1 MAKVP
6 IWAVAGLTSLAT
18 LAFGVAAH
26 AGQATPTSDPRVE
39 GHMRAYVAAANDG
52 AAASEAF
59 RTQHVLK
66 SYAESVPAPVF
77 ADYFAQQHR
86 IHGRLELVETRLT
99 GPDTAVGLVRDT
111 TYGALHGVTLS
122 LDPETRR
129 VLESDPRPAPGWTS
143 AQPTAAIA
151 PATLG
156 RRARQ
161 LTQRGC
167 DAGVFSGAV
176 LVAKGETVLVET
188 ACGPANRRYD
198 VALTPHSK
206 INLGSM
212 DKMFTAVA
220 VMQLVE
226 AGRVGLDAPISTYL
240 DETWLPAPV
249 ARRITVRHLLTHTS
263 GLGSFLGPA
272 YRKGPANAFKD
283 VADYKPL
290 VRDDT
295 PAFEPG
301 TRYQY
306 SNTGML
312 LAGAIVEAASG
323 ESYFDYVRRHIFEPA
338 GMTNTGAFPLDA
350 PVANL
355 AVGYGR
361 APETPW
367 GWTENTLGYI
377 YRGSPAGGGF
387 STVRDMHRFALALE
401 AGKLVSPA
409 SLQVLTPAQAPNE
422 YGAGFMISPETHAGP
437 IVGHEGFYKGVSS
450 QLEIYRRNGFV
461 VVILG
466 NQDWAA
472 PPLGDAIRGLIAAAK

>member
-1 MAKVP
+1 MAKVRA
-6 IWAVAGLTSLAT
+6 WNAAGLIGLAT
-18 LAFGVAAH
+18 LFFGAPAG
-26 AGQATPTSDPRVE
+26 AGQAPAGGDPVV
-39 GHMRAYVAAANDG
+39 GSHMRAYVAAVNDG

-59 RTQHVLK
+59 RTQHVLQ
-66 SYAESVPAPVF
+66 SHADQVPAPVF
-77 ADYFAQQHR
+77 AEYFAQQHR
-86 IHGRLELVETRLT
+86 IHGRLQLVETRT
-99 GPDTAVGLVRDT
+99 SGPGAAVGLVRDT

-122 LDPETRR
+122 LDPQTWR
-129 VLESDPRPAPGWTS
+129 VLEFDPRPAPDWAS
-143 AQPTAAIA
+143 ARPKATLDAE
-151 PATLG
+151 TLG
-156 RRARQ
+156 RRASELAQ
-161 LTQRGC
+161 HGC
-167 DAGVFSGAV
+167 DKGAFSGAV
-176 LVAKGETVLVET
+176 LVAKGATILAET
-188 ACGPANRRYD
+188 ACGPANRRYGA
-198 VALTPHSK
+198 ALTPESK

-226 AGRVGLDAPISTYL
+226 AGKVVLDAPISTYL
-240 DETWLPAPV
+240 DDTWLPAPF
-249 ARRITVRHLLTHTS
+249 AQRITVRHLLTHTS

-283 VADYKPL
+283 LADYKRL

-323 ESYFDYVRRHIFEPA
+323 ESYFDYVRRHVFGPA

-355 AVGYGR
+355 AVGYGW

-387 STVRDMHRFALALE
+387 STVGDMHRFAMALE

-409 SLQVLTPAQAPNE
+409 AMQVLTPLQAPNE

-437 IVGHEGFYKGVSS
+437 IVGHEGFYRGVSS

-461 VVILG
+461 VVILA
-466 NQDWAA
+466 NQDWSA

>member
-1 MAKVP
+1 MAKVRA
-6 IWAVAGLTSLAT
+6 WNVAGLIGLAT
-18 LAFGVAAH
+18 LFFGASARGGQAPPGVA
-26 AGQATPTSDPRVE
+26 PRVE
-39 GHMRAYVAAANDG
+39 AHMRAYIDAVNDG
-52 AAASEAF
+52 AAAAEAF

-66 SYAESVPAPVF
+66 SYADSVPAPVF
-77 ADYFAQQHR
+77 TGFFAQQHR
-86 IHGRLELVETRLT
+86 IHGRLELVETRIT
-99 GPDTAVGLVRDT
+99 GPDAAVGLVRDT

-122 LDPETRR
+122 LDPETGR
-129 VLESDPRPAPGWTS
+129 VAEFDPRPAPDWAS
-143 AQPTAAIA
+143 ARSKATLA
-151 PATLG
+151 PVALG
-156 RRARQ
+156 RRVAELSQ
-161 LTQRGC
+161 HGC
-167 DAGVFSGAV
+167 DKGVFSGAV
-176 LVAKGETVLVET
+176 LVAKGATVLAET
-188 ACGPANRRYD
+188 ACGPANRRYG
-198 VALTPHSK
+198 VALTPESK

-226 AGRVGLDAPISTYL
+226 AGKVGLDAPISTYL
-240 DETWLPAPV
+240 DETWLPAPL

-272 YRKGPANAFKD
+272 YRKGPATAFKD
-283 VADYKPL
+283 VADYKRL
-290 VRDDT
+290 ARDET

-323 ESYFDYVRRHIFEPA
+323 ESYFDYVRRHVFEPA

-350 PVANL
+350 PVADL
-355 AVGYGR
+355 AVGYGW

-387 STVRDMHRFALALE
+387 STARDMHRFAMALE

-409 SLQVLTPAQAPNE
+409 SLQVLTPVQAPNE
-422 YGAGFMISPETHAGP
+422 YGAGFMISPETHAGR
-437 IVGHEGFYKGVSS
+437 IVGHEGFYRGVSS